1 MNSSR
6 PFAHAIERL
15 RAVGL
20 RPTRQ
25 RLALVGLL
33 FEEGDRHVS
42 AENLHSEAQRAGVRV
57 SLATIYNTL
66 NQFTKAGL
74 LREVVVESGRSYF
87 DTNTG
92 DHHHFFFEESGQLQ
106 DIPGEQVEVR
116 ALPSAP
122 PGTAVRRVDVIVRV
136 ASDSKKH

>member
-1 MNSSR
+1 MTPAR

-15 RAVGL
+15 RTAGL

-25 RLALVGLL
+25 RLALVRLL
-33 FEEGDRHVS
+33 FEDGDRHVS
-42 AENLHSEAQRAGVRV
+42 AEALHAEAQRAGVRV

-66 NQFTKAGL
+66 NQFTEAGL

-92 DHHHFFFEESGQLQ
+92 DHHHFFFEDSGELQ
-106 DIPGEQVEVR
+106 DIPGDQVEVR
-116 ALPSAP
+116 TLPSAP
-122 PGTAVRRVDVIVRV
+122 AGTAVRRVDVIVRV
-136 ASDSKKH
+136 ASDSKKQ

>member
-1 MNSSR
+1 MTSAR
-6 PFAHAIERL
+6 PFTHAIERL
-15 RAVGL
+15 RSVGL

-25 RLALVGLL
+25 RLALVRLL

-42 AENLHSEAQRAGVRV
+42 AEALHAEAQRAGVRV

-66 NQFTKAGL
+66 NQFTEAGL

-92 DHHHFFFEESGQLQ
+92 DHHHFFFEDSGELQ

-122 PGTAVRRVDVIVRV
+122 AGTAVRRVDVIVRV
-136 ASDSKKH
+136 ASDSKKQ